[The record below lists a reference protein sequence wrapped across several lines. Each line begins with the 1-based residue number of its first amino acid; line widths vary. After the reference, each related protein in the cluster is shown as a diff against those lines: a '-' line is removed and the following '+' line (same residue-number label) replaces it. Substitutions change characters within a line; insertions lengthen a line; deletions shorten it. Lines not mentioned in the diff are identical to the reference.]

1 MFGRNKQSPANP
13 VAVVKDPAGAPTGR
27 MKLITVAV
35 ALLALLGTTA
45 SACDDD
51 AEVASD
57 NISKA
62 ADNFEVMRRI
72 IFINTI
78 DLKTPLL
85 VIEGRCAIEDQGNQL
100 EVTCKRKKDEYIKNL
115 LGLSPHVT
123 YLVEQMEASEVSVDH
138 YRRSFKP
145 EAVIPDIQKQ

>member
-1 MFGRNKQSPANP
+1 MIKNASKEKPL
-13 VAVVKDPAGAPTGR
+13 VK
-27 MKLITVAV
+27 KLIAVAAMLV
-35 ALLALLGTTA
+35 ALLATTA

-51 AEVASD
+51 ADVASD

-62 ADNFEVMRRI
+62 ADNFEVMRRV

-78 DLKTPLL
+78 DPGKPLL

-100 EVTCKRKKDEYIKNL
+100 EVTCKRKKDEYIKNF

-145 EAVIPDIQKQ
+145 EAVIPDVQKQ